1 MALQTIKAF
10 APATV
15 ANVAVGF
22 DILGF
27 AIDGPGDEVMLEVSD
42 DFHPMELTIFGDDAQ
57 LPLDPDKNTVSIVI
71 KLMMDR
77 LGIRKGV
84 KIQLTKKMPLKSG
97 MGSSAASSV
106 VGAFALN
113 ALLGNPLSKSEL
125 LPLVMEGERAAC
137 GTAHAD
143 NVAPCL
149 YGGLILVRSYE
160 PLEVLSLPVPE
171 KLICTLVHPD
181 IDVPTSISRAV
192 LPPTVPL
199 KGMVKQTGNL
209 AGFIAGLYSSDYELL
224 GRSIRDFVIEP
235 SRAKLIPGFYEAQ
248 KAALAEGALGCSIS
262 GSGPSIFALSD
273 DMDKAQAIGLAI
285 KDVFKKQYINSEIFV
300 SQINGEGP
308 RILS

>member
-1 MALQTIKAF
+1 MAIQTIKAF

-27 AIDGPGDEVMLEVSD
+27 AIDGPGDEVVLEVSD
-42 DFHPMELTIFGDDAQ
+42 EFHPMELTILGDDGQ

-137 GTAHAD
+137 GAAHAD

-149 YGGLILVRSYE
+149 FGGLILVRSYE
-160 PLEVLSLPVPE
+160 PLEVLSLPMPG
-171 KLICTLVHPD
+171 KLICTLVHPE

-192 LPPTVPL
+192 LPPTVLL
-199 KGMVKQTGNL
+199 KNMIRQTGNL
-209 AGFIAGLYSSDYELL
+209 AAFISALYTENYELL
-224 GRSIRDFVIEP
+224 GRAIRDFVIEP
-235 SRAKLIPGFYEAQ
+235 NRAKLIPGFYEAQ
-248 KAALAEGALGCSIS
+248 KEAFATGALGCSIS

-273 DMDKAQAIGLAI
+273 DMDKAQTIGLAI
-285 KDVFKKQYINSEIFV
+285 RDVFKKQYINSEIFV
-300 SQINGEGP
+300 SQINAEGP
-308 RILS
+308 RIL